1 MANGIPSLPLLC
13 VLALATSAGL
23 AQEPVPDAPARRV
36 GVIFGG
42 AFERFDVVGP
52 LQGAKKT
59 KMAAYYEWDF
69 GVRPFTEATW
79 KERGME
85 WDRFFSIA
93 GTIADE
99 VAGRIEPKLVRDH
112 RGVVLYAIV
121 ADEDPFL
128 TGAIL
133 SPRLRERFRE
143 TLGDRIH
150 AVLLER
156 NRIYLFPATGGALAE
171 FGPSLVEQY
180 RRSRFPVSLEIF
192 LLDGGGP
199 RVVGELARDAAA
211 TILPELSETPE
222 TSDEP

>member
-1 MANGIPSLPLLC
+1 MCIPEAPWTRGSRITAAVKNQLSVYP
-13 VLALATSAGL
+13 ALENVTVTRSEE
-23 AQEPVPDAPARRV
+23 Q
-36 GVIFGG
+36 
-42 AFERFDVVGP
+42 
-52 LQGAKKT
+52 
-59 KMAAYYEWDF
+59 
-69 GVRPFTEATW
+69 
-79 KERGME
+79 
-85 WDRFFSIA
+85 
-93 GTIADE
+93 
-99 VAGRIEPKLVRDH
+99 
-112 RGVVLYAIV
+112 
-121 ADEDPFL
+121 
-128 TGAIL
+128 
-133 SPRLRERFRE
+133 RFRE